1 MYPKIQSQSLAGESN
16 TGSCAA
22 YAYYLQHENKWKK
35 DNGLR
40 KDIIPFYD
48 RNGEQVS
55 IDTVINTIDG
65 NRKGLHVDDTK
76 FFSVVFAPSRK
87 EAAKLGSTREKRI
100 KSLQEMLDEM
110 MDRYA
115 AGFGNERIKDH
126 QDLLYF
132 YTIHEFREDDDGN
145 LEPGIHIHVIVSR
158 KDLTG
163 KFKLS
168 PMTNHRGETSGVI
181 KSGFNRDAFFRDCE
195 KIYDTTFGFQ
205 RRIVDTY
212 DYLNTMKHGNEAEKS
227 VMVRAAVKEEGI
239 CEKITDA
246 LAERAARLAREAASA
261 EAKKQREE
269 ELARMDA
276 DKKKRNEF
284 WNCYHSYYRPVLKD
298 LNEQCNAAFL
308 LYKEYKEK
316 GYKISDEIE
325 VQYRQL
331 KLINNSIARKRKE
344 MYEAATYKDLVK
356 SLAILLYSVNPIAA
370 LLLGFIL
377 LIVIDVNKRENWA
390 DIQALRKQAD
400 SIRSGIDD
408 LRDEQGKLKY
418 AQNDTLRQ
426 YIQVK
431 DEKAELNAKIKE
443 LRKELEPKKE
453 TIDLEKLTKELN
465 ERKKATKEP
474 SLGQVF
480 NAFGVYGALMAA
492 ESKLDLDL
500 DLLTTNTILE
510 PVFHPNGGVA
520 DISIIS
526 DNVKTLASNTYSNEK
541 LTTMLEKWEELTGQK
556 PAHRV
561 KPDSGKERTKAQIKQ
576 VNRTTNGFKL
586 KI

>member
-35 DNGLR
+35 ENGLK
-40 KDIIPFYD
+40 KDMIPFYNQ
-48 RNGEQVS
+48 NGEPVS
-55 IDTVINTIDG
+55 VDTVINTIDG
-65 NRKGLHVDDTK
+65 NRKGLHVDESK
-76 FFSVVFAPSRK
+76 FFSLVFAPSKK
-87 EAAKLGSTREKRI
+87 EAAKLGRIREERI
-100 KSLQEMLDEM
+100 KSLQEMLDKM

-115 AGFGNERIKDH
+115 AGFGKEGVNDH

-132 YTIHEFREDDDGN
+132 YTIHEFRDGDDGN
-145 LEPGIHIHVIVSR
+145 LQPGIHIHAIVSR

-163 KFKLS
+163 KHKLS
-168 PMTNHRGETSGVI
+168 PMTNHRGETSGII

-205 RRIVDTY
+205 RRIAETY
-212 DYLNTMKHGNEAEKS
+212 DYLNTMKHGSDAEKS

-246 LAERAARLAREAASA
+246 LTKRAARLAREAASA
-261 EAKKQREE
+261 EARKQREE

-284 WNCYHSYYRPVLKD
+284 WNSFHSYYRPLLKD

-308 LYKEYKEK
+308 LYKEYKEQ
-316 GYKISDEIE
+316 GYEVSDEIE
-325 VQYRQL
+325 AQYRQL
-331 KLINNSIARKRKE
+331 KLINNTIARKREE

-356 SLAILLYSVNPIAA
+356 SLAILLSYVNPIVV

-377 LIVIDVNKRENWA
+377 LLVIDVNKRENWA

-400 SIRSGIDD
+400 SIRCGIED

-418 AQNDTLRQ
+418 AQNGTLRR

-453 TIDLEKLTKELN
+453 AINLEKLTKELN
-465 ERKKATKEP
+465 ERKETPKEL
-474 SLGQVF
+474 SLDHVF

-541 LTTMLEKWEELTGQK
+541 LTAMLEKWEELTGQK

-561 KPDSGKERTKAQIKQ
+561 KSDSRKERTKAQIKQ